1 MKSSTCAKHST
12 STFQTTVIRGGTEG
26 VNKSYSN
33 GAGALSREGLVKD
46 VQHVLHQR
54 GIPVDSST
62 YVRLLRRCIDM
73 KDVVVGQ
80 QIHAHILQTRFK
92 SDTYILN
99 TLLDMYTKCAHLEDA
114 RQLFNSMSRRDT
126 FTWNMMLTG
135 YSKHGHADEAF
146 RIYEQMQQQG
156 VAPERMTFTSVVN
169 VCASLGSLGKAKRVH
184 ADILQTGIT
193 TDIILE
199 NALIYMYAKCGSIKH
214 ACEVFEKMQKRDVVS
229 WTALIVGLVENGCGE
244 KALEIFGQMQE
255 GVKPDR
261 ITCLSILKACSSPAA
276 LNSGKHIHE
285 HIVKAG
291 FDSDVR
297 VMNALF
303 SMYARCGS
311 LDEARQVFDNM
322 DIKDVVSWNAMIV
335 GYADHC
341 QYAEAFDVYH
351 QMLKE
356 GKTPNDV
363 TFLSILKACSS
374 PMFLDLGK
382 QVHTHV
388 NKAGYTRDVRVGN
401 ALICMYAKCG
411 SITSAREVFN
421 KMATRDVISW
431 TVIIRGYTE
440 HGHYQEAF
448 AVFNEMQEQQVKP
461 DGITF
466 MSILNACSSPADL
479 NQGKQ
484 VHANVVE
491 AGFGSDVNV
500 VNALVGMYLRCGS
513 LKDAQQLFDKMV
525 TKNVISWN
533 TMIGGYAELG
543 NSDQSF
549 QAFHKMKQEG
559 IKADSVTFISILSA
573 VHSPAAV
580 EQGRQ
585 LHLLIAQSGFDSN
598 VRVGNALIN
607 MYVKCGSIKEARQM
621 FDNMVSRDAIS
632 WNTIIGGY
640 AEHGPSE
647 EAFRIFKQMKQ
658 ENITVNSI
666 TYLSI
671 LNACSNKAALAQG
684 KEVHTHIVKAGLES
698 DVRVGNALVSMY
710 ARCGSMKDA
719 QQVFD
724 SMANRNV
731 ISWTAMI
738 GGFSKDG
745 DGEEA
750 FSVFNQMQQEGIV
763 PNTITFISILKLC
776 ASTAALLAGK
786 RVHAIINQA
795 GLQADIC
802 VGNALVDMYA
812 KCGSIVDAQ
821 EVFDKMHERD
831 VVSWNAMITGYAQHG
846 LGEDALQLY
855 DQMRQEG
862 PSPDSTTFV
871 GVLSA
876 CSHAGLVYEG
886 LQLFNSMCHDYS
898 IIPTVEH
905 YGCMVDLLGRA
916 GLLNAAEGFI
926 RNMPFEA
933 DASIWAAFLGACR
946 IHSNIKLADH
956 AAKIL
961 LRTETQNAA
970 VYVQLSNIYAAAG
983 LWDDV
988 EKVRNSMKDRGVKK
1002 EPGRTWIELGDQTHS
1017 FMTEDRSH
1025 PQSEKIYAELDRLGK
1040 LIQTAGYVP
1049 DTRFVVHDVD
1059 EKLKE
1064 ISLCYH
1070 SEKLAIAFGIINM
1083 PSGTPI
1089 RIIKNLRVCT
1099 DCHTFTKFISK
1110 ITGREIVARDSR
1122 RFHHF
1127 KNGLCSCGDFW

>member
-1 MKSSTCAKHST
+1 MSIVSLVPLT
-12 STFQTTVIRGGTEG
+12 IG
-26 VNKSYSN
+26 VF
-33 GAGALSREGLVKD
+33 EGL
-46 VQHVLHQR
+46 H
-54 GIPVDSST
+54 
-62 YVRLLRRCIDM
+62 
-73 KDVVVGQ
+73 

-99 TLLDMYTKCAHLEDA
+99 TLLDMYTKCAHLVDA
-114 RQLFNSMSRRDT
+114 RQLFNNMSRRDT

-135 YSKHGHADEAF
+135 YAKHGHADEAF

-156 VAPERMTFTSVVN
+156 
-169 VCASLGSLGKAKRVH
+169 
-184 ADILQTGIT
+184 
-193 TDIILE
+193 
-199 NALIYMYAKCGSIKH
+199 
-214 ACEVFEKMQKRDVVS
+214 KRDVVS

-244 KALEIFGQMQE
+244 EALEIFSQMQE
-255 GVKPDR
+255 
-261 ITCLSILKACSSPAA
+261 
-276 LNSGKHIHE
+276 N
-285 HIVKAG
+285 
-291 FDSDVR
+291 VR
-297 VMNALF
+297 VMNALI

-311 LDEARQVFDNM
+311 LDEAQQVFDNM

-335 GYADHC
+335 GYADHG
-341 QYAEAFDVYH
+341 QYAEAFD
-351 QMLKE
+351 
-356 GKTPNDV
+356 
-363 TFLSILKACSS
+363 
-374 PMFLDLGK
+374 
-382 QVHTHV
+382 
-388 NKAGYTRDVRVGN
+388 
-401 ALICMYAKCG
+401 
-411 SITSAREVFN
+411 
-421 KMATRDVISW
+421 
-431 TVIIRGYTE
+431 
-440 HGHYQEAF
+440 
-448 AVFNEMQEQQVKP
+448 
-461 DGITF
+461 
-466 MSILNACSSPADL
+466 
-479 NQGKQ
+479 
-484 VHANVVE
+484 
-491 AGFGSDVNV
+491 
-500 VNALVGMYLRCGS
+500 
-513 LKDAQQLFDKMV
+513 DAQQLFDRMV

-543 NSDQSF
+543 NSDQ
-549 QAFHKMKQEG
+549 
-559 IKADSVTFISILSA
+559 
-573 VHSPAAV
+573 
-580 EQGRQ
+580 
-585 LHLLIAQSGFDSN
+585 
-598 VRVGNALIN
+598 
-607 MYVKCGSIKEARQM
+607 
-621 FDNMVSRDAIS
+621 
-632 WNTIIGGY
+632 
-640 AEHGPSE
+640 
-647 EAFRIFKQMKQ
+647 
-658 ENITVNSI
+658 
-666 TYLSI
+666 
-671 LNACSNKAALAQG
+671 
-684 KEVHTHIVKAGLES
+684 
-698 DVRVGNALVSMY
+698 
-710 ARCGSMKDA
+710 CGSMKDA

-745 DGEEA
+745 GGEEA

-855 DQMRQEG
+855 DQMQQEG
-862 PSPDSTTFV
+862 LSPDSATFV

-946 IHSNIKLADH
+946 IHSNVKLADH

-1017 FMTEDRSH
+1017 FMVEDRSH

-1064 ISLCYH
+1064 IAVCYH

-1110 ITGREIVARDSR
+1110 VTGREIVARDSR

>member
-1 MKSSTCAKHST
+1 MPVACPNPK
-12 STFQTTVIRGGTEG
+12 G
-26 VNKSYSN
+26 VP
-33 GAGALSREGLVKD
+33 EM
-46 VQHVLHQR
+46 
-54 GIPVDSST
+54 DSST

-99 TLLDMYTKCAHLEDA
+99 TLLVMYTKCAHLVDA
-114 RQLFNSMSRRDT
+114 RQLFNNMSRRDT

-135 YSKHGHADEAF
+135 YAKNGHADEAF

-156 VAPERMTFTSVVN
+156 
-169 VCASLGSLGKAKRVH
+169 
-184 ADILQTGIT
+184 
-193 TDIILE
+193 
-199 NALIYMYAKCGSIKH
+199 
-214 ACEVFEKMQKRDVVS
+214 KRDVVS
-229 WTALIVGLVENGCGE
+229 WTALIVGLVENGCSE
-244 KALEIFGQMQE
+244 EALEIFSQMQE
-255 GVKPDR
+255 
-261 ITCLSILKACSSPAA
+261 
-276 LNSGKHIHE
+276 
-285 HIVKAG
+285 
-291 FDSDVR
+291 DVR
-297 VMNALF
+297 VMNALV

-311 LDEARQVFDNM
+311 LDEAQQVFDNM

-335 GYADHC
+335 GYADHG
-341 QYAEAFDVYH
+341 QYAESFD
-351 QMLKE
+351 
-356 GKTPNDV
+356 
-363 TFLSILKACSS
+363 
-374 PMFLDLGK
+374 
-382 QVHTHV
+382 
-388 NKAGYTRDVRVGN
+388 
-401 ALICMYAKCG
+401 
-411 SITSAREVFN
+411 
-421 KMATRDVISW
+421 
-431 TVIIRGYTE
+431 
-440 HGHYQEAF
+440 
-448 AVFNEMQEQQVKP
+448 
-461 DGITF
+461 
-466 MSILNACSSPADL
+466 
-479 NQGKQ
+479 
-484 VHANVVE
+484 
-491 AGFGSDVNV
+491 
-500 VNALVGMYLRCGS
+500 
-513 LKDAQQLFDKMV
+513 DAQQLFDKME

-543 NSDQSF
+543 NSDQ
-549 QAFHKMKQEG
+549 
-559 IKADSVTFISILSA
+559 
-573 VHSPAAV
+573 
-580 EQGRQ
+580 
-585 LHLLIAQSGFDSN
+585 
-598 VRVGNALIN
+598 
-607 MYVKCGSIKEARQM
+607 
-621 FDNMVSRDAIS
+621 
-632 WNTIIGGY
+632 
-640 AEHGPSE
+640 
-647 EAFRIFKQMKQ
+647 
-658 ENITVNSI
+658 
-666 TYLSI
+666 
-671 LNACSNKAALAQG
+671 
-684 KEVHTHIVKAGLES
+684 
-698 DVRVGNALVSMY
+698 
-710 ARCGSMKDA
+710 CGSMKDA

-821 EVFDKMHERD
+821 KVFDKMHERD
-831 VVSWNAMITGYAQHG
+831 VVSWNAIITGYAQHG

-855 DQMRQEG
+855 NQMQQEG
-862 PSPDSTTFV
+862 LSPDSTTFV

-946 IHSNIKLADH
+946 IHSNVKLADH

-1017 FMTEDRSH
+1017 FMIEDGSH
-1025 PQSEKIYAELDRLGK
+1025 PQSEKIYAELDRLSK

-1064 ISLCYH
+1064 IALCYH

>member
-1 MKSSTCAKHST
+1 MSFVETSPY
-12 STFQTTVIRGGTEG
+12 STFLPCTFHKFPLKEEQ
-26 VNKSYSN
+26 
-33 GAGALSREGLVKD
+33 
-46 VQHVLHQR
+46 

-99 TLLDMYTKCAHLEDA
+99 TLLDMYTKCAHLVDA
-114 RQLFNSMSRRDT
+114 RQLFNKMSRRDT

-135 YSKHGHADEAF
+135 YAKHGHADEAF

-156 VAPERMTFTSVVN
+156 
-169 VCASLGSLGKAKRVH
+169 
-184 ADILQTGIT
+184 
-193 TDIILE
+193 
-199 NALIYMYAKCGSIKH
+199 
-214 ACEVFEKMQKRDVVS
+214 KRDVVS
-229 WTALIVGLVENGCGE
+229 WTALIVGLVENGY
-244 KALEIFGQMQE
+244 KAQ
-255 GVKPDR
+255 
-261 ITCLSILKACSSPAA
+261 
-276 LNSGKHIHE
+276 
-285 HIVKAG
+285 
-291 FDSDVR
+291 
-297 VMNALF
+297 
-303 SMYARCGS
+303 
-311 LDEARQVFDNM
+311 QVFDNM

-335 GYADHC
+335 GYADHG

-356 GKTPNDV
+356 
-363 TFLSILKACSS
+363 
-374 PMFLDLGK
+374 
-382 QVHTHV
+382 
-388 NKAGYTRDVRVGN
+388 
-401 ALICMYAKCG
+401 
-411 SITSAREVFN
+411 
-421 KMATRDVISW
+421 DVISW
-431 TVIIRGYTE
+431 TVMIRGYTE

-448 AVFNEMQEQQVKP
+448 A
-461 DGITF
+461 
-466 MSILNACSSPADL
+466 
-479 NQGKQ
+479 
-484 VHANVVE
+484 
-491 AGFGSDVNV
+491 
-500 VNALVGMYLRCGS
+500 
-513 LKDAQQLFDKMV
+513 
-525 TKNVISWN
+525 
-533 TMIGGYAELG
+533 
-543 NSDQSF
+543 
-549 QAFHKMKQEG
+549 
-559 IKADSVTFISILSA
+559 
-573 VHSPAAV
+573 
-580 EQGRQ
+580 
-585 LHLLIAQSGFDSN
+585 
-598 VRVGNALIN
+598 
-607 MYVKCGSIKEARQM
+607 
-621 FDNMVSRDAIS
+621 
-632 WNTIIGGY
+632 
-640 AEHGPSE
+640 
-647 EAFRIFKQMKQ
+647 
-658 ENITVNSI
+658 
-666 TYLSI
+666 
-671 LNACSNKAALAQG
+671 
-684 KEVHTHIVKAGLES
+684 
-698 DVRVGNALVSMY
+698 
-710 ARCGSMKDA
+710 
-719 QQVFD
+719 QVFD

-855 DQMRQEG
+855 DQMQQEG
-862 PSPDSTTFV
+862 LSPDSTTFV

-946 IHSNIKLADH
+946 IHSNVKLADH
-956 AAKIL
+956 AAKFL

-1017 FMTEDRSH
+1017 FMIEDRSH

-1064 ISLCYH
+1064 IALCYH

-1110 ITGREIVARDSR
+1110 VTGCEIVARDSR

>member
-1 MKSSTCAKHST
+1 MSKRLLSPTK
-12 STFQTTVIRGGTEG
+12 QPVIT
-26 VNKSYSN
+26 
-33 GAGALSREGLVKD
+33 L
-46 VQHVLHQR
+46 
-54 GIPVDSST
+54 DSST

-99 TLLDMYTKCAHLEDA
+99 TLLVMYTKCAHLVDA
-114 RQLFNSMSRRDT
+114 RQLFNNMSRRDT

-135 YSKHGHADEAF
+135 YAKNGHADEAF

-156 VAPERMTFTSVVN
+156 
-169 VCASLGSLGKAKRVH
+169 
-184 ADILQTGIT
+184 
-193 TDIILE
+193 
-199 NALIYMYAKCGSIKH
+199 
-214 ACEVFEKMQKRDVVS
+214 KRDVVS

-244 KALEIFGQMQE
+244 EALEIFSQMQE
-255 GVKPDR
+255 
-261 ITCLSILKACSSPAA
+261 
-276 LNSGKHIHE
+276 
-285 HIVKAG
+285 
-291 FDSDVR
+291 DVR
-297 VMNALF
+297 VMNALV

-311 LDEARQVFDNM
+311 LDEAQQVFDNM
-322 DIKDVVSWNAMIV
+322 DIKDVVSWNALIV
-335 GYADHC
+335 GYADHG
-341 QYAEAFDVYH
+341 QYAESFD
-351 QMLKE
+351 
-356 GKTPNDV
+356 
-363 TFLSILKACSS
+363 
-374 PMFLDLGK
+374 
-382 QVHTHV
+382 
-388 NKAGYTRDVRVGN
+388 
-401 ALICMYAKCG
+401 
-411 SITSAREVFN
+411 
-421 KMATRDVISW
+421 
-431 TVIIRGYTE
+431 
-440 HGHYQEAF
+440 
-448 AVFNEMQEQQVKP
+448 
-461 DGITF
+461 
-466 MSILNACSSPADL
+466 
-479 NQGKQ
+479 
-484 VHANVVE
+484 
-491 AGFGSDVNV
+491 
-500 VNALVGMYLRCGS
+500 
-513 LKDAQQLFDKMV
+513 DAQQLFDKME

-559 IKADSVTFISILSA
+559 IKADIVTFISILSA

-585 LHLLIAQSGFDSN
+585 LHRLIAQSGFDSD

-621 FDNMVSRDAIS
+621 FDNMASHDAIS

-640 AEHGPSE
+640 AEHGASE
-647 EAFRIFKQMKQ
+647 EAFR
-658 ENITVNSI
+658 
-666 TYLSI
+666 
-671 LNACSNKAALAQG
+671 
-684 KEVHTHIVKAGLES
+684 
-698 DVRVGNALVSMY
+698 
-710 ARCGSMKDA
+710 
-719 QQVFD
+719 QVFD

-821 EVFDKMHERD
+821 KVFDKMHERD
-831 VVSWNAMITGYAQHG
+831 VVSWNAIITGYAQHG

-855 DQMRQEG
+855 NQMQQEG
-862 PSPDSTTFV
+862 LSPDSTTFV

-926 RNMPFEA
+926 RSMPFEA

-946 IHSNIKLADH
+946 IHSNVKLADH

-1017 FMTEDRSH
+1017 FMIEDRSH

-1064 ISLCYH
+1064 VALCYH

>member
-1 MKSSTCAKHST
+1 MHKKFTHLTIMQLQSSYCSHHSSPPPPPPPIPTSDLLVAMGYAK
-12 STFQTTVIRGGTEG
+12 
-26 VNKSYSN
+26 N
-33 GAGALSREGLVKD
+33 
-46 VQHVLHQR
+46 
-54 GIPVDSST
+54 
-62 YVRLLRRCIDM
+62 
-73 KDVVVGQ
+73 
-80 QIHAHILQTRFK
+80 
-92 SDTYILN
+92 
-99 TLLDMYTKCAHLEDA
+99 
-114 RQLFNSMSRRDT
+114 
-126 FTWNMMLTG
+126 
-135 YSKHGHADEAF
+135 GHADEAF

-169 VCASLGSLGKAKRVH
+169 VCASLGALGKAKRVH
-184 ADILQTGIT
+184 ADIMQTGIT

-244 KALEIFGQMQE
+244 EALEIFSQMQE
-255 GVKPDR
+255 
-261 ITCLSILKACSSPAA
+261 
-276 LNSGKHIHE
+276 
-285 HIVKAG
+285 
-291 FDSDVR
+291 DVR
-297 VMNALF
+297 VMNALV

-311 LDEARQVFDNM
+311 LDEAQQVFDNM

-335 GYADHC
+335 GYADHG
-341 QYAEAFDVYH
+341 QYAESFD
-351 QMLKE
+351 
-356 GKTPNDV
+356 
-363 TFLSILKACSS
+363 
-374 PMFLDLGK
+374 
-382 QVHTHV
+382 
-388 NKAGYTRDVRVGN
+388 
-401 ALICMYAKCG
+401 CG

-431 TVIIRGYTE
+431 TVMIRGYTE

-448 AVFNEMQEQQVKP
+448 A
-461 DGITF
+461 
-466 MSILNACSSPADL
+466 
-479 NQGKQ
+479 
-484 VHANVVE
+484 
-491 AGFGSDVNV
+491 
-500 VNALVGMYLRCGS
+500 
-513 LKDAQQLFDKMV
+513 
-525 TKNVISWN
+525 
-533 TMIGGYAELG
+533 
-543 NSDQSF
+543 
-549 QAFHKMKQEG
+549 
-559 IKADSVTFISILSA
+559 
-573 VHSPAAV
+573 
-580 EQGRQ
+580 
-585 LHLLIAQSGFDSN
+585 
-598 VRVGNALIN
+598 
-607 MYVKCGSIKEARQM
+607 
-621 FDNMVSRDAIS
+621 
-632 WNTIIGGY
+632 
-640 AEHGPSE
+640 
-647 EAFRIFKQMKQ
+647 
-658 ENITVNSI
+658 
-666 TYLSI
+666 
-671 LNACSNKAALAQG
+671 
-684 KEVHTHIVKAGLES
+684 
-698 DVRVGNALVSMY
+698 
-710 ARCGSMKDA
+710 
-719 QQVFD
+719 QVFD

-821 EVFDKMHERD
+821 KVFDKMHERD
-831 VVSWNAMITGYAQHG
+831 VVSWNAIITGYAQHG

-855 DQMRQEG
+855 NQMQQEG
-862 PSPDSTTFV
+862 LSPDSTTFV

-946 IHSNIKLADH
+946 IHSNVKLADH

-1017 FMTEDRSH
+1017 FMIEDRSH

-1064 ISLCYH
+1064 IALCYH